1 MVEQYKRLGIIIDEH
16 FEHNTQVRKNRK
28 DGCSTLKILRKS
40 YKVCFRPATFLKS
53 DSNTGVFL

>member
-40 YKVCFRPATFLKS
+40 
-53 DSNTGVFL
+53 